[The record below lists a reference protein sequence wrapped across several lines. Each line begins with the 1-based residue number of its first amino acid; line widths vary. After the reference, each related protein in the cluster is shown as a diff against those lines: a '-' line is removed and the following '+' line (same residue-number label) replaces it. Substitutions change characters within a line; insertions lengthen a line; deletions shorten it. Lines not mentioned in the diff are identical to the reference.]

1 MDVDMDMGKIEVK
14 DVVAMVIMVDTILG
28 TMVVI
33 VILRVEKT
41 IQTIKSGIIQRHDLK
56 RG

>member
-14 DVVAMVIMVDTILG
+14 VVVAMVIMVDTILG

>member
-1 MDVDMDMGKIEVK
+1 MDVDMDMAKIEVK

>member
-14 DVVAMVIMVDTILG
+14 DVVAMVIVVDTVLG